1 MYHIYIMSNIAK
13 LIAKK
18 NSGAIHSHFIHR
30 ISESLRNARFNPYEL
45 ELLWEFK
52 YASMLFYRAS
62 QEWNSEK
69 GYPLTLI
76 YIIMWIENFRLIQLL
91 RKEKQMNG
99 DTVLCLGKSKK
110 HFIAILTNE
119 FKISTKDT
127 NFPPLTIETY
137 KKILSLVNGKTPYG
151 ERLFN
156 LDDFYHDK
164 KYIYNN
170 CINIPLK
177 SIIWVNEMAVIKN
190 TFTPSTAGRL
200 TGYSQRFNF
209 IQENKWKL
217 LGLDT
222 SDNNNFLRDLV
233 YFKSGLMPQ
242 QKKKMEEIV
251 EHARIYLKKYI
262 GTENDDEEILL
273 ERKDENKIIQRCYG
287 VRQKISNNNK

>member
-1 MYHIYIMSNIAK
+1 MSNIAK

-30 ISESLRNARFNPYEL
+30 ISESLRNARYNPYEL

-99 DTVLCLGKSKK
+99 DIALCLGKSKK

-222 SDNNNFLRDLV
+222 SDNNNFLRDLL

-251 EHARIYLKKYI
+251 EHARIYLNKYLCA
-262 GTENDDEEILL
+262 ENDDEEILL

-287 VRQKISNNNK
+287 VRQKITNNNK

>member
-1 MYHIYIMSNIAK
+1 MSNIAK

-30 ISESLRNARFNPYEL
+30 ISESLRNARYNPYEL

-99 DTVLCLGKSKK
+99 DIALCLGKSKK

-222 SDNNNFLRDLV
+222 SDNNNFLRDLL

-251 EHARIYLKKYI
+251 EHARIYLNKYL
-262 GTENDDEEILL
+262 GAENDDEEILL

-287 VRQKISNNNK
+287 VRQKITNNNK

>member
-1 MYHIYIMSNIAK
+1 
-13 LIAKK
+13 
-18 NSGAIHSHFIHR
+18 
-30 ISESLRNARFNPYEL
+30 
-45 ELLWEFK
+45 
-52 YASMLFYRAS
+52 
-62 QEWNSEK
+62 
-69 GYPLTLI
+69 
-76 YIIMWIENFRLIQLL
+76 MWIENFRLIQLL

-99 DTVLCLGKSKK
+99 DIALCLGKSKK

-222 SDNNNFLRDLV
+222 SDNNNFLRDLL

-251 EHARIYLKKYI
+251 EHARIYLNKYLCA
-262 GTENDDEEILL
+262 ENDDEEILL

-287 VRQKISNNNK
+287 VRQKITNNNK

>member
-1 MYHIYIMSNIAK
+1 MSNIAKVIAK

-45 ELLWEFK
+45 KLLWEFK

-99 DTVLCLGKSKK
+99 DIALCLGKSKK

-209 IQENKWKL
+209 IQENKWRL

-222 SDNNNFLRDLV
+222 SDNNNFLRDLL

-251 EHARIYLKKYI
+251 EHARIYLKKYL
-262 GTENDDEEILL
+262 GAENDDEEILL

-287 VRQKISNNNK
+287 VRQKITNNNK

>member
-1 MYHIYIMSNIAK
+1 MSNIAK

-18 NSGAIHSHFIHR
+18 KSGAIHSHFIHR

-76 YIIMWIENFRLIQLL
+76 YIIMWIENFRVIQLL

-99 DTVLCLGKSKK
+99 DTALCLGKSKK

-119 FKISTKDT
+119 FKISTRDT

-137 KKILSLVNGKTPYG
+137 KKILSIINGKTPYG

-156 LDDFYHDK
+156 LGDFYHDK

-177 SIIWVNEMAVIKN
+177 SIIWVNETAVIKN

-209 IQENKWKL
+209 IQENKWKS

-222 SDNNNFLRDLV
+222 SDNNNFLRDLL

-251 EHARIYLKKYI
+251 EHARIYLKKYL
-262 GTENDDEEILL
+262 GTENDDDEILL
-273 ERKDENKIIQRCYG
+273 QRKRENQKIQKCYG
-287 VRQKISNNNK
+287 VRHKIPNNNK

>member
-30 ISESLRNARFNPYEL
+30 ISESLRNARYNPYEL

-99 DTVLCLGKSKK
+99 DIALCLGKSKK

-170 CINIPLK
+170 
-177 SIIWVNEMAVIKN
+177 KN
-190 TFTPSTAGRL
+190 
-200 TGYSQRFNF
+200 
-209 IQENKWKL
+209 
-217 LGLDT
+217 
-222 SDNNNFLRDLV
+222 LRPPIH
-233 YFKSGLMPQ
+233 YQ
-242 QKKKMEEIV
+242 
-251 EHARIYLKKYI
+251 H
-262 GTENDDEEILL
+262 
-273 ERKDENKIIQRCYG
+273 
-287 VRQKISNNNK
+287 RQI

>member
-1 MYHIYIMSNIAK
+1 MSNIAKVIAK

-45 ELLWEFK
+45 KLLWEFK

-99 DTVLCLGKSKK
+99 DIALCLGKSKK

-209 IQENKWKL
+209 IQENKWRL

-222 SDNNNFLRDLV
+222 SDNNNFLRDLL

-251 EHARIYLKKYI
+251 EHARIYFKKYL
-262 GTENDDEEILL
+262 GAENDDEEILL

-287 VRQKISNNNK
+287 VRQKITNNNK